1 MFQFAKQETS
11 LLLGAGF
18 AHYLAT
24 SNGLTLTGRSC
35 GIAIGPQVPLGERL
49 GVMPVRIQS
58 QQQAWPFLDD
68 AYAGMLVTMNTALMP
83 FGQAE
88 PPFQVEIILREIA
101 WRTACKEPTFKA
113 SHHLAEMD
121 ADRILATGKALAEL
135 VEAVPTLAVRVACR
149 IERGVHRPQVLEIAP
164 NLLLHLFD
172 LLQAFV
178 DAPGKLLELR
188 FRPAPFF
195 AWRLRSRDCRTSRS
209 ASARRIPG
217 G

>member
-1 MFQFAKQETS
+1 M
-11 LLLGAGF
+11 L
-18 AHYLAT
+18 
-24 SNGLTLTGRSC
+24 
-35 GIAIGPQVPLGERL
+35 
-49 GVMPVRIQS
+49 VRIQS

-101 WRTACKEPTFKA
+101 LRTARKEPTFKA

-121 ADRILATGKALAEL
+121 ADRILASGKSLAEL
-135 VEAVPTLAVRVACR
+135 VEAVPTLAGSARRR

-164 NLLLHLFD
+164 NLVLHRLD
-172 LLQAFV
+172 LRQSLV
-178 DAPGKLLELR
+178 DAPSKLAELR
-188 FRPAPFF
+188 FRTAPFF
-195 AWRLRSRDCRTSRS
+195 AWRLRSRDCRTSRR
-209 ASARRIPG
+209 ASARRRPG